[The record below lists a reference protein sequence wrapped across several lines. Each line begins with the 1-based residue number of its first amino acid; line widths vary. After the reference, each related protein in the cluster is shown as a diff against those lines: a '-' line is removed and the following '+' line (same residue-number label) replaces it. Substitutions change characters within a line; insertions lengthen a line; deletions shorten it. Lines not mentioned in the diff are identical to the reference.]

1 MARQVFWKGYLKLSL
16 VTASVS
22 LTPATTEGNK
32 YRFHVLNRKT
42 GNRVE
47 SRYVDS
53 VTHRLVAAKNQVKG
67 FPRGEDD
74 YVLLEDDEIDAVA
87 LESTRTIDIKTF
99 VPKGSI
105 DWIWYDRPHF
115 LRPEDKIGA
124 EAFSVIRE
132 AMTANS
138 VFGIARLVLYRR
150 ERAVLL
156 EPSGKGIILWTL
168 HYGEEVRESIDAL
181 DPKMKLE
188 KPLLQAMEK
197 RISSQMTEWKPTLV
211 QDPIQKKIRS
221 LLKSKGNDAPAS
233 NKKAGTKARTGGN
246 VISIMDALKK
256 SIAAEKRR

>member
-22 LTPATTEGNK
+22 LTPATTESNK

-53 VTHRLVAAKNQVKG
+53 VTHRPVAAKNQVKG

-74 YVLLEDDEIDAVA
+74 YVLLEDDEIDSVA

-99 VPKGSI
+99 VPAGSI

-115 LRPEDKIGA
+115 LRPEDKIGT

-132 AMTANS
+132 AMTANG
-138 VFGIARLVLYRR
+138 VFGIARLVIYRR

-181 DPKMKLE
+181 DPKMKID

-197 RISSQMTEWKPTLV
+197 RIGKDMTVWKPALV
-211 QDPIQKKIRS
+211 QDPIQKKIS
-221 LLKSKGNDAPAS
+221 TLLKTKTKAASPAQEKS
-233 NKKAGTKARTGGN
+233 STKARSGGN
-246 VISIMDALKK
+246 VINIMDALKK
-256 SIAAEKRR
+256 SIASEKKR

>member
-22 LTPATTEGNK
+22 LTPATTDSNK
-32 YRFHVLNRKT
+32 YRFHILNRKT

-53 VTHRLVAAKNQVKG
+53 VTHRPVAAKNQVKG
-67 FPRGEDD
+67 FPRAEDD

-99 VPKGSI
+99 VPTDSI

-132 AMTANS
+132 AMSANG
-138 VFGIARLVLYRR
+138 VVGIARLVLYRH

-181 DPKMKLE
+181 DPKMKIE
-188 KPLLQAMEK
+188 KPLLDAMEK
-197 RISSQMTEWKPTLV
+197 RIDRQMTGWKPTLV
-211 QDPIQKKIRS
+211 QDPIQKKIS
-221 LLKSKGNDAPAS
+221 ALLKTKSKAAPS
-233 NKKAGTKARTGGN
+233 PEKKTGAKARAGGN
-246 VISIMDALKK
+246 VINIMDALKK
-256 SIAAEKRR
+256 SLAADKRN